1 MHVTKSNLRKKSI
14 QGAKCLL
21 SPSGLILFKVKVS
34 LMFSWSDELS
44 TDANVVLESLNM
56 IVYFSLCMLTQLCP
70 TLWGPMD
77 CSPSGSSTHD
87 IFQAR
92 ILEWV
97 AISYSKASSQL
108 RNRTHVSCISYNGK
122 QILYHS
128 ATWEAQTRTTRKLVQ
143 ELLVNTRTTSKFNKQ
158 DI

>member
-21 SPSGLILFKVKVS
+21 SPSDSILFKVKVS
-34 LMFSWSDELS
+34 LMFSCSDELS
-44 TDANVVLESLNM
+44 TDANVVLESLTR

-70 TLWGPMD
+70 ILWGPMD

-87 IFQAR
+87 IFLAR

-97 AISYSKASSQL
+97 AISYSKVSSWP
-108 RNRTHVSCISYNGK
+108 RNKTHVFCVSCIFCRQADSLPLVPPGK
-122 QILYHS
+122 PISPFSLLIFALY
-128 ATWEAQTRTTRKLVQ
+128 V
-143 ELLVNTRTTSKFNKQ
+143 
-158 DI
+158 

>member
-1 MHVTKSNLRKKSI
+1 MTCLPISLSSFSILNFLNICPFVQHFPNDQRMLQNQTRKKSI

-21 SPSGLILFKVKVS
+21 SPSDLILFKAKVS

-44 TDANVVLESLNM
+44 IDANVVFESLAI

-70 TLWGPMD
+70 TLCGPVD

-97 AISYSKASSQL
+97 AVSYSRASS
-108 RNRTHVSCISYNGK
+108 
-122 QILYHS
+122 
-128 ATWEAQTRTTRKLVQ
+128 
-143 ELLVNTRTTSKFNKQ
+143 
-158 DI
+158 

>member
-34 LMFSWSDELS
+34 LMFSWSDELP

-97 AISYSKASSQL
+97 AISYSKASSWP
-108 RNRTHVSCISYNGK
+108 RNKTHVFCVSCIFCRQADSLPLVPPEK
-122 QILYHS
+122 PISPFSLLIFALY
-128 ATWEAQTRTTRKLVQ
+128 V
-143 ELLVNTRTTSKFNKQ
+143 
-158 DI
+158 